1 MGGVGG
7 ANLNVDFVPRNGF
20 QNKELG
26 SLNVQTEMYF
36 YCFLFLRQ
44 ELDDFT
50 MFQLLIPEIINCAV
64 SCGQNEAVEGEALHV
79 VGLGGSFELKKSNKQ
94 LATSIN
100 VWMEVLDERATNQV
114 DNVRQLL

>member
-1 MGGVGG
+1 MGG

-26 SLNVQTEMYF
+26 SLNVQTEMCF

-44 ELDDFT
+44 ELDI
-50 MFQLLIPEIINCAV
+50 FQLLIPEIIDSAV

-79 VGLGGSFELKKSNKQ
+79 IGLEGNYE
-94 LATSIN
+94 
-100 VWMEVLDERATNQV
+100 
-114 DNVRQLL
+114 

>member
-1 MGGVGG
+1 MGG

-44 ELDDFT
+44 ELDIFT
-50 MFQLLIPEIINCAV
+50 IFQLLIPEIIDCAV